1 MRKVCN
7 LKIAICDDNNIELLK
22 ISKIVEEFID
32 AHLSEHSI
40 TYSAFQNGTD
50 LLVAIEKGQVF
61 DIFLLDVVMPLM
73 NGIQLAD
80 EIRNKNTVSKI
91 IFLTSAPEYAVDSYS
106 VDAFYYLLKPIKK
119 DGLIPLL
126 EKAIT
131 DIFDKAE
138 KHIIVKCVAGL
149 SKIFLSKLQYAEV
162 IGRTMCFHLKN
173 GEDLES
179 YFGTMSQLEAQ
190 LLPDKRFVKP
200 HRSYIVNMDC
210 IKNLVPEGITTVTGA
225 FIPISR
231 NIYKEVKQAYI
242 DYSFDGVE
250 KLCCN

>member
-1 MRKVCN
+1 MRDVHN
-7 LKIAICDDNNIELLK
+7 LKIAICDDNNIELLQ

-61 DIFLLDVVMPLM
+61 DIFILDVVMPLM
-73 NGIQLAD
+73 SGIQLAD
-80 EIRNKNTVSKI
+80 EIRNNNTVSKI
-91 IFLTSAPEYAVDSYS
+91 IFLTSSPEYAVDSYS

-119 DGLIPLL
+119 ESLIPLL
-126 EKAIT
+126 EKASS
-131 DIFDKAE
+131 DIFDKVE
-138 KHIIVKCVAGL
+138 KHIIIKCGACL
-149 SKIFLSKLQYAEV
+149 SKIFLNKLQYVEV
-162 IGRTMCFHLKN
+162 IGRTMCFHLRN
-173 GEDLES
+173 GEVLEI
-179 YFGTMSQLEAQ
+179 FGTMVQLEAE
-190 LLPDKRFVKP
+190 LLSEKRFVKT

-210 IKNLVPEGITTVTGA
+210 IKNLANEGITTVNGA

-242 DYSFDGVE
+242 DYSFDSVGGARPV
-250 KLCCN
+250 